1 MISYGTVSDYE
12 VLIEMSRTLCSTKM
26 QGQHYRKK
34 PLCHPTFADHGPDLV
49 LSTYLYVT
57 KSIDPNNG

>member
-49 LSTYLYVT
+49 LPPT
-57 KSIDPNNG
+57 KH